1 MNVETG
7 SWALLLASAEL
18 PRRRGAGK
26 QQRQSS
32 SSSSSFLSF
41 PNYSHIYLPIMSDS
55 KISLEGKVAIVTG
68 AGNGLGR
75 A

>member
-1 MNVETG
+1 MG
-7 SWALLLASAEL
+7 SAAGLSRIAEAEGSGEAATSKQLVVFLL
-18 PRRRGAGK
+18 
-26 QQRQSS
+26 
-32 SSSSSFLSF
+32 SFLSQLF
-41 PNYSHIYLPIMSDS
+41 THLPIMSDS